1 MIHLWMGQQNEKI
14 KIRSSSWPH
23 SPLSPHLLSLPPS
36 LPHPAPF
43 GRLSQPQRA
52 DGRGRGPGRCCG
64 WSRLRRAFSL
74 CVSDSDDALPTE
86 VGGFPSRIQSTG
98 DQLLKA
104 KEKKKKRNQSIL
116 KAAFGQ
122 DPLTSPIPGVRIS
135 GSLLS
140 SGSRGF
146 ALGGEE
152 EHGGE
157 EGRQRK
163 LAERF
168 PRATCFLG
176 ACRSRRSGPIIIAIM
191 TLADARGGTACR
203 KPFSALHVGAE
214 LTSTAVSSGGSC
226 YSLMSQP
233 RVVKPRDGRP
243 PDPGPAAQR

>member
-104 KEKKKKRNQSIL
+104 KEKKKKKEPKYPKGSIWARSSDL
-116 KAAFGQ
+116 AHSWCSDF
-122 DPLTSPIPGVRIS
+122 RIS
-135 GSLLS
+135 SV
-140 SGSRGF
+140 SRI
-146 ALGGEE
+146 ARVCSWWGG
-152 EHGGE
+152 GTRRG
-157 EGRQRK
+157 GRQTTKTRR
-163 LAERF
+163 EVS
-168 PRATCFLG
+168 PRHVLSWRLQIASLWANHNSNNDAG
-176 ACRSRRSGPIIIAIM
+176 RRTWGHRLPETILSF
-191 TLADARGGTACR
+191 ARG
-203 KPFSALHVGAE
+203 S
-214 LTSTAVSSGGSC
+214 
-226 YSLMSQP
+226 
-233 RVVKPRDGRP
+233 
-243 PDPGPAAQR
+243 